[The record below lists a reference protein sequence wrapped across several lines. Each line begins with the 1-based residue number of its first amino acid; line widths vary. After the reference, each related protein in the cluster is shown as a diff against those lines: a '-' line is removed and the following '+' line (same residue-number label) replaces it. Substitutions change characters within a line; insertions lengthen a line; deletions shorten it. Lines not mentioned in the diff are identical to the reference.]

1 VQIVALLVILA
12 VVIRLLTSDE
22 RKRAVGRFVDFG
34 KQLNAARA
42 RIRPCEPLRTNL
54 RERTPRLLVTPALAA
69 AMVAATAI
77 GSADGLGNLGPQTTA
92 GEWWRLLT
100 ATFVQ
105 PGLLALVINLVAF
118 IQPAALLERMLGHA
132 ALAVV
137 YVAMSLIAGAFQ
149 LAANPVGVNVGAVP
163 VMVGIYALLI
173 VVIGAGY
180 IWRSPLTVPLLA
192 IKRMLPGFVLFL
204 AYIVAAHGYTGADDA
219 AFLTGLIS
227 GAVFA
232 YGLVERKPPVARV
245 AGLAAAAVVVAVGV
259 AVSIGDIIDAR
270 PEFENVL
277 ALERR
282 TADAYNAAV
291 ERFRQGHL
299 KTDALVKLIEQ
310 SIVPELKAAEKR
322 VTALHSVAN
331 EQQPL
336 VTHAEEYLRLR
347 SESWRL
353 RSEGLRTTNMLR
365 LRQADR
371 TERASLGA
379 LDHLKPKTEPVK
391 PAPEPAE
398 PTTETAKA
406 ATKQAK
412 PTKATTK
419 PTRPADPK

>member
-1 VQIVALLVILA
+1 VLIVALLVVLA
-12 VVIRLLTSDE
+12 VVVRLLTSDE
-22 RKRAVGRFVDFG
+22 RQRVIGRFVDFG
-34 KQLNAARA
+34 KQVNAARA

-54 RERTPRLLVTPALAA
+54 RERTPRVLVTPALAA

-77 GSADGLGNLGPQTTA
+77 GSADGLGNLGPQTTT

-105 PGLLALVINLVAF
+105 PSFIALLINVVAF
-118 IQPAALLERMLGHA
+118 IQPAALLERLLGHT

-137 YVAMSLIAGAFQ
+137 YVATSLIAGAFQ
-149 LAANPVGVNVGAVP
+149 LSSNPVGVNVGATP
-163 VMVGIYALLI
+163 VIVGIYALLI
-173 VVIGAGY
+173 VVIAAGY
-180 IWRSPLTVPLLA
+180 IWRSPLTVPFLA
-192 IKRMLPGFVLFL
+192 IKRMLPGFMIFV
-204 AYIVAAHGYTGADDA
+204 AYIVAAHAYTGADDA
-219 AFLTGLIS
+219 AFLTGLMS

-232 YGLVERKPPVARV
+232 YGLAERKPPLPRV
-245 AGLAAAAVVVAVGV
+245 AGVAAAAAVVAVGV
-259 AVSIGDIIDAR
+259 AFSIGDIIDAR

-322 VTALHSVAN
+322 VTALHSVAD

-379 LDHLKPKTEPVK
+379 LDHIKPKTEPAK
-391 PAPEPAE
+391 
-398 PTTETAKA
+398 PTTEPAKP
-406 ATKQAK
+406 ATEPAK
-412 PTKATTK
+412 PTTKSAKPTTK
-419 PTRPADPK
+419 PTPPADPK

>member
-1 VQIVALLVILA
+1 VQIVAILVVLA
-12 VVIRLLTSDE
+12 VVIRLLTSAE
-22 RKRAVGRFVDFG
+22 RQRVIGRFVDFG

-42 RIRPCEPLRTNL
+42 RIRPCEPLRTSL
-54 RERTPRLLVTPALAA
+54 RERTPRVLVTPALVA

-77 GSADGLGNLGPQTTA
+77 GSVEGLGNLGPQTTA

-105 PGLLALVINLVAF
+105 PSVIALLLNVAAF
-118 IQPAALLERMLGHA
+118 IQPAALLERMLGPI

-137 YVAMSLIAGAFQ
+137 YLATALTAGAFQ
-149 LAANPVGVNVGAVP
+149 LSANPVGINVGAAP
-163 VMVGIYALLI
+163 VIVGIYALLI

-192 IKRMLPGFVLFL
+192 IKRMLPGLMIFL
-204 AYIVAAHGYTGADDA
+204 AYIVAAHAYTGADDA
-219 AFLTGLIS
+219 AFLTGLMS

-232 YGLVERKPPVARV
+232 YGLAERKPPIPRV
-245 AGLAAAAVVVAVGV
+245 AGVAAAAAVVAVGV

-270 PEFENVL
+270 PEFDNVV

-291 ERFRQGHL
+291 ERFRQGRL

-322 VTALHSVAN
+322 VTALHSVPH

-379 LDHLKPKTEPVK
+379 LDHLKPKTEP
-391 PAPEPAE
+391 
-398 PTTETAKA
+398 
-406 ATKQAK
+406 AK
-412 PTKATTK
+412 PQTESE
-419 PTRPADPK
+419 PPADPK

>member
-1 VQIVALLVILA
+1 MLIVALLVVLA
-12 VVIRLLTSDE
+12 VVVRLLTSDE
-22 RKRAVGRFVDFG
+22 RQKVIGRFVDFG
-34 KQLNAARA
+34 NQLNAARA

-54 RERTPRLLVTPALAA
+54 RERTPRVLVTPALAA

-77 GSADGLGNLGPQTTA
+77 GSVEGLGNLGPQTTA

-100 ATFVQ
+100 APFVQ
-105 PGLLALVINLVAF
+105 PSFIALLINVAVF
-118 IQPAALLERMLGHA
+118 VQIAALLERLLGPI
-132 ALAVV
+132 ALGVV
-137 YVAMSLIAGAFQ
+137 YLATSLTAGAVQ
-149 LAANPVGVNVGAVP
+149 LSANPVGVNAGVTP
-163 VMVGIYALLI
+163 VILGIYALLI
-173 VVIGAGY
+173 VVIATGY
-180 IWRSPLTVPLLA
+180 VWRSPLTIPFLA
-192 IKRMLPGFVLFL
+192 IKRMLPGFMIFV
-204 AYIVAAHGYTGADDA
+204 AYIVAARAYTSADDA
-219 AFLTGLIS
+219 AFLTGLMS

-232 YGLVERKPPVARV
+232 YGLAERKPPLPRV
-245 AGLAAAAVVVAVGV
+245 AGVAAAGALVAIGV

-270 PEFENVL
+270 PEFANVV

-291 ERFRQGHL
+291 ERFRQGRL

-322 VTALHSVAN
+322 VTALHSVPH

-379 LDHLKPKTEPVK
+379 LDHLKPRTDPVK
-391 PAPEPAE
+391 PQTEPA
-398 PTTETAKA
+398 P
-406 ATKQAK
+406 
-412 PTKATTK
+412 
-419 PTRPADPK
+419 PADPK